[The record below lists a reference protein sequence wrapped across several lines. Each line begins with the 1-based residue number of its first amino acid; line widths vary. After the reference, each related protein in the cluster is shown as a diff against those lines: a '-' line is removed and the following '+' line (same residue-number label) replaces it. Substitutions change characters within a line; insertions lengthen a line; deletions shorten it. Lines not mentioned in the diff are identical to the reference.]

1 MRKMKFQL
9 KYPDSDGNKGKK
21 KQKISKQSRFRLVI
35 NAG

>member
-21 KQKISKQSRFRLVI
+21 KQKSQNKVGSGL
-35 NAG
+35 